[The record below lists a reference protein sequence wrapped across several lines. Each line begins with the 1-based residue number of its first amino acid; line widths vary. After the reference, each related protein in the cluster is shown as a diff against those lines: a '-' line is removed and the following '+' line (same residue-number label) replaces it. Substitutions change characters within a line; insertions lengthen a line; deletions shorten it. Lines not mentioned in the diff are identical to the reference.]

1 MRFAFP
7 ALAAALLSGSAVI
20 FTPPALAAESRI
32 ADAPLPETIPSDLP
46 RMARPSHYAIA
57 IRPDAENLTFSGRT
71 SIDLQ
76 VYDATDVLT
85 LSAAALDIS
94 EASLVPKAGGAAIP
108 LTISFDAG
116 KQTVH
121 FAAAQSITPGK
132 YRLNTVYTGTINTQ
146 ANGLF
151 ALDYPDKETGSEV
164 RGLFTQFEAPDA
176 RRFAPMFDEPSYKAT
191 FDLSAVVPADQMAVS
206 NMPVK
211 SEKDMGDGTKQVVFG
226 TTPKMSSYLLFFGLG
241 DFERMSEP
249 TPSGTEVGIVAPR
262 GSGEQSRYALDSLAP
277 LVGYYNDYFGV
288 DYPLPKLDNI
298 AGPGQSQ
305 FFGAMENWGAVFT
318 FERILLN
325 DPAITSPA
333 VRQQIYVT
341 QAHEVAHQWFGDLV
355 TMAWWDDL
363 WLNEGFASWMETKAT
378 DHFNPQWQA
387 LLGRVNGR
395 EYAMK
400 LDGFE
405 TTHPVVQTIRTV
417 EETNQAFDAITYQK
431 GEAVIA
437 MLEAY
442 AGEDVWRDGIRHYM
456 KAHAYGNTQSNDL
469 WNAVEQAGAPGLSEI
484 ANQFTRQPGVPLVK
498 VSGTCAAG
506 RTRLSLT
513 QSEFSR
519 DRRQET
525 AANPQSWKV
534 PLLISV
540 GYGDAE
546 RKVLDGSASLTVNGC
561 GPVIVN
567 SGQLGY
573 FRTLYAP
580 DMLEQLADTLPQAA
594 PIDQMGLVDDNIA
607 LAEAGYQP
615 LGSAINLLSAVP
627 GDANPVVAENAVET
641 WGELSKLLED
651 QPEQADLNT
660 LIEQNWLPRLEQ
672 LGFDASDD
680 DTLIDAN
687 LRAAL
692 IVTLGNI
699 GNEQVVNQVRTRFA
713 RLKNDPKALDG
724 PLKTTLLSVAA
735 RNATADDWDLLAE
748 LAAGSNSAVERQTY
762 YSLLGAAQDRALA
775 QKALDLALTDIPGKT
790 VSASIIR
797 SVGRNYP
804 EMAFD
809 FVMAH
814 QARVD
819 ELVDNSARSRFITRL
834 VDTAKNPAV
843 LEKLEAYAD
852 TLDADERKPVD
863 QTIAS
868 LKQRLES
875 RPRMQSEL
883 KAWLKQQ

>member
-7 ALAAALLSGSAVI
+7 ALAAALLTGSAAI
-20 FTPPALAAESRI
+20 LTPAPVFAQNTASE
-32 ADAPLPETIPSDLP
+32 APLPDSVPSDLP
-46 RMARPSHYAIA
+46 RVARPSHYTIA
-57 IRPDAENLTFSGRT
+57 IRPEADNLNFSGRS
-71 SIDLQ
+71 SIDLE
-76 VYDATDVLT
+76 VFDNVDALT
-85 LSAAALDIS
+85 LNAADLDIT
-94 EASLVPKAGGAAIP
+94 EASLVPVGGGAAIP
-108 LTISFDAG
+108 LTVTLDPA
-116 KQTVH
+116 KQTAS
-121 FAAAQSITPGK
+121 FKASKAIAKGK
-132 YRLNTVYTGTINTQ
+132 YRLDTLYTGIINTQ

-151 ALDYPDKETGSEV
+151 ALDYPDKQTGKDV

-191 FDLSAVVPADQMAVS
+191 FDLSAIVPSDQMAVS

-211 SEKDMGDGTKQVVFG
+211 SQTDLGDGTKQVVFE
-226 TTPKMSSYLLFFGLG
+226 TTPKMSTYLLFFGLG
-241 DFERMSEP
+241 DFERLAKP
-249 TPSGTEVGIVAPR
+249 TPSGTEVGIVAPK

-288 DYPLPKLDNI
+288 KFPLPKLDNI

-378 DHFNPQWQA
+378 DHFHPEWDA

-395 EYAMK
+395 EYAMS
-400 LDGFE
+400 LDGFQ
-405 TTHPVVQTIRTV
+405 TTHPVVQKIRTV

-442 AGEDVWRDGIRHYM
+442 AGPDVWRDGIRTYM

-469 WNAVEQAGAPGLSEI
+469 WSAVEKAGAPGLTEI
-484 ANQFTRQPGVPLVK
+484 ANEFTRQPGIPLVE
-498 VSGTCAAG
+498 VSGTCANG
-506 RTRLSLT
+506 STQLSLK

-519 DRRQET
+519 DRKDE
-525 AANPQSWKV
+525 ASANPQSWKV
-534 PLLISV
+534 PLLISI
-540 GYGDAE
+540 GSNKAT
-546 RKVLDGSASLTVNGC
+546 RHVLDGTASLTLPGC

-567 SGQLGY
+567 GGQLGY
-573 FRTLYAP
+573 FRTLYTP
-580 DMLEQLADTLPQAA
+580 EMLKQLATNLSQAQ
-594 PIDQMGLVDDNIA
+594 PIDQMGLVDDNLA
-607 LAEAGYQP
+607 LAQAGYQNYAAA
-615 LGSAINLLSAVP
+615 LDLLSAIPVN
-627 GDANPVVAENAVET
+627 ANPVVAENTVES
-641 WGELSKLLED
+641 WGGISTLLD
-651 QPEQADLNT
+651 GQPEQKKLNK
-660 LIEQNWLPRLEQ
+660 LIESTWLPRLEQ
-672 LGFDASDD
+672 LGFDPKDD
-680 DTLIDAN
+680 DQLIDSN

-692 IVTLGNI
+692 ITTLGNL
-699 GNEQVVNQVRTRFA
+699 GDETVVANVRQRFA
-713 RLKNDPKALDG
+713 QLKQDPHALDG

-735 RNATADDWDLLAE
+735 RNATPEDWDMLSE
-748 LAAGSNSAVERQTY
+748 MAAASTSAVERATY
-762 YSLLGAAQDRALA
+762 YRLLGAVKDEALA
-775 QKALDLALTDIPGKT
+775 KKALALALTDQPGKT
-790 VSASIIR
+790 TSASIIS

-804 EMAFD
+804 ELAFD
-809 FVMAH
+809 FVMDN

-834 VDTAKNPAV
+834 VSGATDPAV
-843 LEKLEAYAD
+843 LEKLKAYAG
-852 TLDADERKPVD
+852 TLDSDERKPVD

-868 LKQRLES
+868 LQQRLES
-875 RPRMQSEL
+875 RPRLQSEL
-883 KAWLKQQ
+883 KEWLSGK